1 MNYFRT
7 ALLLAALTGFFLVV
21 GYLLGGQ
28 SGLILALVVA
38 LGMNLFAYWN
48 SDKMVLRM
56 SNAQEVGPDQ
66 APELYSIVQGLAQR
80 AGLPMPRVYLINE
93 EQPNAFATGRDPE
106 HAAVAATTGLL
117 RHLSREEIT
126 GVMAHELSHV
136 RHRDTL
142 TMTIAATLSGAI
154 GMLATF
160 GGLMGGGRD
169 ENGRPLVNPV
179 VAIAAMFLAPL
190 AASLVQM
197 AISRS
202 REYEADR
209 MGAEISG
216 QPLWLASA
224 LAKLHAGTQQIPNQ
238 VAESHPATAH
248 LYIANPL
255 SAGGLRG
262 LFSTHPA
269 DGGAHR
275 APRGDGRPSVRSKGR
290 LSSSRRYAAAAA
302 DQPVGRRSA
311 GAAPR
316 TVGLKQDHLMPN
328 RCDVPDGW
336 IAAGVRP
343 THW

>member
-38 LGMNLFAYWN
+38 LGMKLFAYWN

-56 SNAQEVGPDQ
+56 ANAQEVGPNE
-66 APELYSIVQGLAQR
+66 APELYGIVLDLAQR
-80 AGLPMPRVYLINE
+80 GGLPMPRVYIIDE
-93 EQPNAFATGRDPE
+93 EQPNAFATGRNPE
-106 HAAVAATTGLL
+106 NAAVAATTGLL

-154 GMLATF
+154 GMLASF

-169 ENGRPLVNPV
+169 ENGRPMMDPIA
-179 VAIAAMFLAPL
+179 AIAMMILAPL

-209 MGAEISG
+209 MGAEMSG

-224 LAKLHAGTQQIPNQ
+224 LAKLHAGTQQIPTRWPRPTRRRRISTSPTRCRPAACAACSRPIRRWRSASRASRRWAARCLCAAASAD
-238 VAESHPATAH
+238 VAQRSVDQPCPAVT
-248 LYIANPL
+248 
-255 SAGGLRG
+255 
-262 LFSTHPA
+262 
-269 DGGAHR
+269 
-275 APRGDGRPSVRSKGR
+275 APRALGLSYFRPFAFSAKGSDSV
-290 LSSSRRYAAAAA
+290 
-302 DQPVGRRSA
+302 
-311 GAAPR
+311 
-316 TVGLKQDHLMPN
+316 
-328 RCDVPDGW
+328 
-336 IAAGVRP
+336 
-343 THW
+343 

>member
-7 ALLLAALTGFFLVV
+7 ALLLAALSGFFLVV
-21 GYLLGGQ
+21 GYLLGGR

-48 SDKMVLRM
+48 SDRMVLRM

-66 APELYSIVQGLAQR
+66 APELYGIVQGLAQR
-80 AGLPMPRVYLINE
+80 AGLPMPRVYLIDE

-142 TMTIAATLSGAI
+142 TMTIAATLAGAI
-154 GMLATF
+154 GMLAAF

-169 ENGRPLVNPV
+169 GNRNPIL
-179 VAIAAMFLAPL
+179 AIAAMILAPL

-238 VAESHPATAH
+238 AAESHPATAH
-248 LYIANPL
+248 LY
-255 SAGGLRG
+255 
-262 LFSTHPA
+262 A

-275 APRGDGRPSVRSKGR
+275 APRGDGRLEW
-290 LSSSRRYAAAAA
+290 LSSSRRRSAAAA
-302 DQPVGRRSA
+302 DQPLGRRAASA
-311 GAAPR
+311 PSG
-316 TVGLKQDHLMPN
+316 TVGLKF
-328 RCDVPDGW
+328 R
-336 IAAGVRP
+336 
-343 THW
+343 